1 MYFRVVVECGH
12 VGAGKSFEAV
22 RYWEAKN
29 ASHALSSASALPRAK
44 KKNLAVVKSVIP
56 ITQDEYA
63 LGLKEEA
70 SNPYLCWG
78 SRRLET
84 RQAARKAS

>member
-22 RYWEAKN
+22 RYWRAKN

-44 KKNLAVVKSVIP
+44 KKNLTIVKSVLP
-56 ITQDEYA
+56 ITQREYD

-70 SNPYLCWG
+70 LNPYLSWG
-78 SRRLET
+78 SRGFEAGRT
-84 RQAARKAS
+84 ARKAS